1 LAYYPQKE
9 TSSMARPNVSI
20 IVLSYNSKN
29 DLKTFL
35 SSLEKLSYPN
45 YEVILADN
53 ASKDDSPKYVKDC
66 FAWVK
71 IIKNS
76 KNLGYA
82 EANNQAAKASNGEYL
97 LFLNA
102 DTWVKPNLLDAL
114 VSTVTSN
121 QKIGVSACMQLS
133 YDGKRFLN
141 TGLTTDLFSHP
152 VLTNSQQSILYSDGA
167 SLFVKKSVFQ
177 QIGGFDPQYFMYG
190 EDVDLCWRVLLA
202 GYDVVSVP
210 SAVIGHKSGGTL
222 IQSGETYQISKFR
235 RYLAERNSL
244 RTILKNYSVHT
255 LIFLLPICIV
265 TMLLQGVLFFLI
277 RQSAFAILEM
287 RAIFWNLRML
297 KDTFALRNL
306 AQKNRRLSDRA
317 IIGRMS
323 KAIGFARA
331 FANMKQDSLSIKWE
345 RQ

>member
-1 LAYYPQKE
+1 
-9 TSSMARPNVSI
+9 
-20 IVLSYNSKN
+20 
-29 DLKTFL
+29 
-35 SSLEKLSYPN
+35 
-45 YEVILADN
+45 
-53 ASKDDSPKYVKDC
+53 
-66 FAWVK
+66 
-71 IIKNS
+71 
-76 KNLGYA
+76 
-82 EANNQAAKASNGEYL
+82 
-97 LFLNA
+97 
-102 DTWVKPNLLDAL
+102 
-114 VSTVTSN
+114 
-121 QKIGVSACMQLS
+121 
-133 YDGKRFLN
+133 
-141 TGLTTDLFSHP
+141 
-152 VLTNSQQSILYSDGA
+152 
-167 SLFVKKSVFQ
+167 
-177 QIGGFDPQYFMYG
+177 
-190 EDVDLCWRVLLA
+190 
-202 GYDVVSVP
+202 VP